1 MDENIVVLGHCEE
14 CRNTIDSECYEA
26 YVDEEGRY
34 FCSVECALEYYGITK
49 LEI

>member
-14 CRNTIDSECYEA
+14 CQNTIDSECHEA
-26 YVDEEGRY
+26 YVDEEGQY

-49 LEI
+49 VEI